1 MREEIFLENLLK
13 ILNRGNWSFTG
24 EEARVFSLVY
34 SIVENK
40 HKESKKPKIE
50 VKEVKDPIKKKEK

>member
-13 ILNRGNWSFTG
+13 ILNRGNWTFTG

-34 SIVENK
+34 SIIEDK
-40 HKESKKPKIE
+40 YKKTKQPE
-50 VKEVKDPIKKKEK
+50 VAVKKDPIKKKDK